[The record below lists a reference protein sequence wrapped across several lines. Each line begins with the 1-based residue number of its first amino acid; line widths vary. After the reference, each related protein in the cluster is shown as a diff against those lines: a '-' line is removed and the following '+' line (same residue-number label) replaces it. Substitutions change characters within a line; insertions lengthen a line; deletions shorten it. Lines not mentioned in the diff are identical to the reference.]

1 MAVVIHETN
10 EKKKLKK
17 KTKGNKTLKKKKQ
30 DRHRKTLEE
39 FDDDN
44 GKQPFYASPLFDF
57 LYPFR
62 SPGSQWIT
70 QYVIVLFALII
81 RTAIGLGPYSGF
93 NTPPMFGDFEAQ
105 RHWLEI
111 TQHLPVSQWYWF
123 DLEYWGLD
131 YPPLTAYHSYILGKI
146 GSFIWPAWF
155 TLNDSRGVEDG
166 GIKNYMRFT
175 VLLSELLCYIPG
187 VIYFTKWVGRRRNQ
201 SPIGQYIA
209 AAAILFQPSL
219 MLIDHGHF
227 QYNCV
232 MLGFTLYSINNL
244 LDEFYA
250 MAAVCFVLSI
260 CFKQMAL
267 YYAPIFF
274 AILLSKSLFYP
285 KWFNIA
291 RLMAIALATLA
302 TFIAVYSPLY
312 VFGNGFQDVLQS
324 IHRIFPFARGIFEDK
339 VANFWCVTN
348 IVFKYK
354 KIFTQEQLQL
364 YSLIATVIGF
374 LPAFVIV
381 LFHPKKHLIPYA
393 LTACSMSFYLFSF
406 QVHEKTILV
415 PLLPITLMFVSS
427 DWNVL
432 SMIFWINNISLF
444 TLWPLLKKDGLRLQ
458 YSVVFVMYNWL
469 LGNFSFVTP
478 RFLPQIVTPGP
489 SMSAVSHDYRRRSL
503 LPNALIWKFIIV
515 ASYICMFAIHAADH
529 VLPPPEK
536 YPDLWVLLN
545 CTLGFGCFVLFWF
558 WSYYKLFTLRN
569 KTIKDI

>member
-1 MAVVIHETN
+1 MATTKTIHVKKHSKKHGKN
-10 EKKKLKK
+10 SKSWEK
-17 KTKGNKTLKKKKQ
+17 
-30 DRHRKTLEE
+30 E
-39 FDDDN
+39 DD

-57 LYPFR
+57 LYPFKA
-62 SPGSQWIT
+62 PGSQWVT
-70 QYVIVLFALII
+70 QYIIVLFVLVIS
-81 RTAIGLGPYSGF
+81 TAIGLGPYSGF

-111 TQHLPVSQWYWF
+111 TQHLPISKWYWF

-146 GSFIWPAWF
+146 GFFFWPPWF
-155 TLNDSRGVEDG
+155 TLNESRGMETD
-166 GIKNYMRFT
+166 GIKSYMRFT
-175 VLLSELLCYIPG
+175 VLLSELVFYIPG
-187 VIYFTKWVGRRRNQ
+187 VLYFTKWVGRRRKQ
-201 SPIGQYIA
+201 SPVGQSIA

-232 MLGFTLYSINNL
+232 MLGFTVLAINNL
-244 LDEFYA
+244 LDELYA

-260 CFKQMAL
+260 CFKQMSL

-285 KWFNIA
+285 RWFNLA
-291 RLMAIALATLA
+291 RLFAIGIATVA
-302 TFIAVYSPLY
+302 TFVAVFAPLY
-312 VFGNGFQDVLQS
+312 VFGGDARLENVIQS

-348 IVFKYK
+348 IFFKYK
-354 KIFTQEQLQL
+354 QLFTQEELQL
-364 YSLIATVIGF
+364 YSLAATVAGF
-374 LPAFVIV
+374 LPAFIITI
-381 LFHPKKHLIPYA
+381 FHPKKHLIPYA
-393 LTACSMSFYLFSF
+393 LVACSMSFYLFSF

-432 SMIFWINNISLF
+432 SMIFWINNVALF
-444 TLWPLLKKDGLRLQ
+444 TLWPLLKKDGLALQ
-458 YSVVFVMYNWL
+458 YFVIFIMYNWL

-478 RFLPQIVTPGP
+478 KFLPKSVTPGP
-489 SMSAVSHDYRRRSL
+489 SMSNVSSHYHRRSL
-503 LPNALIWKFIIV
+503 LPDSIIWKLIIV
-515 ASYICMFAIHAADH
+515 VSYLCMFAIHIVDYAVPA
-529 VLPPPEK
+529 PSQ

-545 CTLGFGCFVLFWF
+545 CALGFGCFVLFWF
-558 WSYYKLFTLRN
+558 WNYYKLFILRN
-569 KTIKDI
+569 KTIQDI